1 MKPPLLIAALFLA
14 CAFSG
19 LPVHGQTAGCSFPGS
34 SHDCPDSTGRRVISW
49 HEPSVGTPHE
59 LWLRSVGDGQ
69 RFKLIQFDRSVGVLW
84 SPNGHSLAITDHSG
98 SSESKLLVAMG
109 GNLQRLANVETA
121 LRASFV
127 ALPDIFKNG
136 HRNFEAVRWL
146 RPNTLLFKVRAYD
159 SDPNKEYAKTFQYNL
174 NGRVTESSIK

>member
-1 MKPPLLIAALFLA
+1 
-14 CAFSG
+14 
-19 LPVHGQTAGCSFPGS
+19 
-34 SHDCPDSTGRRVISW
+34 
-49 HEPSVGTPHE
+49 
-59 LWLRSVGDGQ
+59 
-69 RFKLIQFDRSVGVLW
+69 
-84 SPNGHSLAITDHSG
+84 
-98 SSESKLLVAMG
+98 MG

-136 HRNFEAVRWL
+136 HRYFEAVRWL